1 MSAPT
6 EKTLNYGLRYAS
18 ILALNAN
25 GSPAATDETY
35 YEGIQVQGSTA
46 FELNVPDSRK
56 LTGLG
61 EDGVTQVV
69 YLPPSEAIDGKL
81 NVEATDMTLMALL
94 DSIKVRTEGEASLMG
109 IGTNKQGFEPQVG
122 MLLYQAARGLTTGA
136 VYWHSYIIP
145 SAQVIRKPH
154 GMTADKGMTVYQI
167 APNRTTKHLWE
178 QNFTEATDG
187 FLAGQI
193 IEAWSNN
200 PLRITSFLADGIEDV
215 FTFPAN
221 YPTVNTASIKV
232 YVDGATAAVTAATT
246 GVTFAVAPAANKR
259 IVVLRDYAG

>member
-1 MSAPT
+1 MTAPT
-6 EKTLNYGLRYAS
+6 ERTLNFGLRFAS
-18 ILALNAN
+18 VFALNAS
-25 GSPAATDETY
+25 GSPAAADETY
-35 YEGIQVQGSTA
+35 YEGLQVQGSTA

-69 YLPPSEAIDGKL
+69 YLPPNEAIDGKL

-94 DSIKVRTEGEASLMG
+94 DSTKVRTEGEASLMG
-109 IGTNKQGFEPQVG
+109 LGTNKQGFEPQVG
-122 MLLYQAARGLTTGA
+122 MLLYQAARGLATGA

-154 GMTADKGMTVYQI
+154 GMNAEKGVTVYQI

-178 QNFTEATDG
+178 QVFENAVDG
-187 FLAGQI
+187 FLSGQI

-200 PLRITSFLADGIEDV
+200 PLRITSFLADGIADV
-215 FTFPAN
+215 FTFPIS
-221 YPTVNTASIKV
+221 YPTVNVTSVKV
-232 YVDGATAAVTAATT
+232 YVDGVTAAVTAATT
-246 GVTFAVAPAANKR
+246 DVTFAVAPAANKR
-259 IVVLRDYAG
+259 IVVFRDYAG